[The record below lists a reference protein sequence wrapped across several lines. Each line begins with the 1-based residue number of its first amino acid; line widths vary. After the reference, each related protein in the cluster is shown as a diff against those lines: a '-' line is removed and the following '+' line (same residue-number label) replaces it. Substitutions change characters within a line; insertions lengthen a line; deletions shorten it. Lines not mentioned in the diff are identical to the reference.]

1 MKLWIQKERIK
12 MSLQTIRTETYI
24 ETANTDVLLER
35 IEHMRKLLQDKDK
48 EIRELKENVNN
59 YERIIGHK
67 FRSEPVHIPMSRL

>member
-1 MKLWIQKERIK
+1 

-48 EIRELKENVNN
+48 EIRTLKETVNN
-59 YERIIGHK
+59 YETIIGHK
-67 FRSEPVHIPMSRL
+67 FRSEQFGIPASKL

>member
-1 MKLWIQKERIK
+1 MG
-12 MSLQTIRTETYI
+12 LQTIRTETYI

-48 EIRELKENVNN
+48 EIRQYKDTVEN
-59 YERIIGHK
+59 YERIIGNK

>member
-1 MKLWIQKERIK
+1 

-67 FRSEPVHIPMSRL
+67 FRDEIFNFGNYPLRTSI

>member
-1 MKLWIQKERIK
+1 

-48 EIRELKENVNN
+48 EIRQYKDTVEN

-67 FRSEPVHIPMSRL
+67 FRSEPVHIPMRRTSI

>member
-1 MKLWIQKERIK
+1 
-12 MSLQTIRTETYI
+12 MSLQTIRTENYI

-48 EIRELKENVNN
+48 EIRMYKDKVEN

-67 FRSEPVHIPMSRL
+67 FRNDPIPVPMSNL

>member
-1 MKLWIQKERIK
+1 

-48 EIRELKENVNN
+48 EIRQYKDTVEN